1 MKKNGLSVFA
11 FAAALAVV
19 LSIPPSARADDASA
33 ALYKSKCAMCHGA
46 DGAKAAGHDLSG
58 ADVQK
63 KSDADLNAVI
73 TDGKP
78 PKMPKYGEKL
88 KPEEIKG
95 LVDYIRTLKK

>member
-1 MKKNGLSVFA
+1 MKRNGLSVFA
-11 FAAALAVV
+11 LATAFAVV
-19 LSIPPSARADDASA
+19 LSIPLSARADDASA

-78 PKMPKYGEKL
+78 PKMPKYADKL

>member
-1 MKKNGLSVFA
+1 MKRMGFSVLSFA
-11 FAAALAVV
+11 TVLAVI
-19 LSIPPSARADDASA
+19 LSISVSAHAQGDSA

-46 DGAKAAGHDLSG
+46 DGAKAAGHDLSS

-63 KSDADLNAVI
+63 KSDADLTAVI
-73 TDGKP
+73 ADGKA
-78 PKMPKYGEKL
+78 PKMPKYGDKL

>member
-1 MKKNGLSVFA
+1 MKRIGRPVFA
-11 FAAALAVV
+11 LATALAIV
-19 LSIPPSARADDASA
+19 LSLPLSARADDAA

-73 TDGKP
+73 ADGKP
-78 PKMPKYGEKL
+78 PKMPKYGDKL

-95 LVDYIRTLKK
+95 LVDHIRTLKK